1 MSIPATARPF
11 AYNVGSPIPGTQQVG
26 DLAIGFPDVG
36 FGGTLVLWWNGPD
49 ENLGYVIAQAVPDDT
64 QPTPVPGVTGSVGFF
79 RTNGFDDNE
88 FVDIANLLLNSNY
101 NNAYDAS
108 TGLTAN
114 GYWNSYVV
122 PILSLDAGNPL
133 SYPGTGSTWTDTI
146 GGRTFTLFNNPSYGS
161 GFGGILGFNASTA
174 QYAQCNSSLPN
185 LSTWTVGVWHFYTG
199 NNVGSGMCL
208 VTEVYPGSTSHI
220 NYSIGDNNGGFS
232 SGFFDGGWRT
242 SGNYSLT
249 PGNWYYIVGSYD
261 GSVIKLY
268 INNNLVAGNLYAGS
282 PISSQG
288 GIRLMRRW
296 DNPDYWDGLL
306 GIVNIYDKALNAGQI
321 STLWNANKSRFGL

>member
-1 MSIPATARPF
+1 MAQPATARPF
-11 AYNVGSPIPGTQQVG
+11 AYNTGGPIAGTIQVG
-26 DLAIGFPDVG
+26 NLAVGYPVTGFTG
-36 FGGTLVLWWNGPD
+36 MEWWNGPD
-49 ENLGYVIAQAVPDDT
+49 ENLGYVIAQPVSADT
-64 QPTPVPGVTGSVGFF
+64 QPTPVFGVTASVGFF
-79 RTNGFDDNE
+79 RTNGFDDDQ
-88 FVDIANLLLNSNY
+88 FVDITNLLLNSNY

-133 SYPGTGSTWTDTI
+133 SYPGTGNTWTDTI
-146 GGRTFTLFNNPSYGS
+146 SGRTFTLFNNPSYGM
-161 GFGGILGFNASTA
+161 GFGGILGFNAASA
-174 QYAQCNSSLPN
+174 QYAQCNTSLPN

-208 VTEVYPGSTSHI
+208 VTEVYPGSTSNI

-249 PGNWYYIVGSYD
+249 PGNWYFVVGTYD
-261 GSVIKLY
+261 GSVIRLY
-268 INNNLVAGNLYAGS
+268 VNNNLVAGNLYTGS

-306 GIVNIYDKALNAGQI
+306 GIVNIYDKALNSGQI
-321 STLWNANKSRFGL
+321 STLWNSTKSRFGL